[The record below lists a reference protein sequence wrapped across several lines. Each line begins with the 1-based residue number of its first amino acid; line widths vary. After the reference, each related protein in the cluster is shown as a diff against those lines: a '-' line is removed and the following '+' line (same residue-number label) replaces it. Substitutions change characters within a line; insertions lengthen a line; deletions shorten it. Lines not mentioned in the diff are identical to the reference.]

1 MLFVKNTMNLM
12 GNRFLI
18 FNLKMNEF
26 NQNILLTKN
35 DFEKLYNIITNSS
48 EINELSEET
57 KKNLLL
63 CSLYNI
69 IDSNEEAQKNYEDN
83 YLNYSGIKN
92 NNNQNPQIL
101 HIVFNKIELEVKYR
115 KRNLNE
121 LKKLF
126 NELLSFNS
134 ANKFVEDYLL
144 MKYYSASLK
153 NLIEEYENS
162 NIFCSDIASSLNEN
176 SRNLAKT
183 FSIYLQSR
191 FIYLQIKNFENI
203 EKNPY
208 STNIKVEIINH
219 LECLFEMVKNIQESL
234 AIKIGLKMSLYQNLT
249 ESSNCIKT
257 LEIIMNVIHKQMVD
271 GKIHPNLINQL
282 LYFSCLLAYNNTLIS
297 NSNEIIRYT
306 KKLKKNISLL
316 EKFNKNDNSFEEIIP
331 RYKFLLM
338 IYSEFIKDKSISDE
352 DKNKLIEEYKVFL
365 GDSIKNCNE
374 SILNMWIL
382 TKNSVPFYYKLFV
395 EKEKEYYNGL
405 TLKKQYTKNEYLN
418 FFSFLYNKISFL
430 TKLYSKEPK
439 EEKLKEIQN
448 YVKLIIDYIFEK
460 ISIIDELNNIFQ
472 LNYIKEIFNRIYF
485 VYIYSFYLLKNYDE
499 TLKLIDHYNNLIKF
513 QLELTGSFGTGY
525 FRIQNIKADIFFMT
539 EKYNEAIKEY
549 NKIKSLFSPNPSLLY
564 NLGICHFFIGEKNIG
579 LKRLEESKKLY
590 KKINYVEK
598 INQID
603 KLHNIIIT

>member
-1 MLFVKNTMNLM
+1 M

-48 EINELSEET
+48 EVNELSEET

-257 LEIIMNVIHKQMVD
+257 LEIIMNIIHKQMVD

-297 NSNEIIRYT
+297 NSNEIIKYK

-395 EKEKEYYNGL
+395 EKENEYYNGL

-460 ISIIDELNNIFQ
+460 ISIDELNNIFQ

-603 KLHNIIIT
+603 KLIQSIK

>member
-1 MLFVKNTMNLM
+1 M

-257 LEIIMNVIHKQMVD
+257 LEIIMNIIHKQMVD

-603 KLHNIIIT
+603 KLIQSIK

>member
-1 MLFVKNTMNLM
+1 M

-48 EINELSEET
+48 EVNELSEET

-257 LEIIMNVIHKQMVD
+257 LEIIMNIIHKQMVD

-338 IYSEFIKDKSISDE
+338 IYSEFIKDKSIRDE

-395 EKEKEYYNGL
+395 EKANEYYNGL

-603 KLHNIIIT
+603 KLIQSIK

>member
-1 MLFVKNTMNLM
+1 M
-12 GNRFLI
+12 GNKFLI

-35 DFEKLYNIITNSS
+35 DFQKLYNIITNNS
-48 EINELSEET
+48 EVNELSEET

-257 LEIIMNVIHKQMVD
+257 LEIIMNIIHKQMVD

-395 EKEKEYYNGL
+395 EKENEYYNGL

-603 KLHNIIIT
+603 KLIQSIK

>member
-1 MLFVKNTMNLM
+1 M
-12 GNRFLI
+12 GNKFLI

-35 DFEKLYNIITNSS
+35 DFQKLYNIITNNS
-48 EINELSEET
+48 EVNELSEET

-257 LEIIMNVIHKQMVD
+257 LEIIMNIIHKQMVD

-395 EKEKEYYNGL
+395 EKANEYYNGL

-430 TKLYSKEPK
+430 TKLYSKER
-439 EEKLKEIQN
+439 L
-448 YVKLIIDYIFEK
+448 YI
-460 ISIIDELNNIFQ
+460 
-472 LNYIKEIFNRIYF
+472 
-485 VYIYSFYLLKNYDE
+485 
-499 TLKLIDHYNNLIKF
+499 
-513 QLELTGSFGTGY
+513 
-525 FRIQNIKADIFFMT
+525 
-539 EKYNEAIKEY
+539 
-549 NKIKSLFSPNPSLLY
+549 
-564 NLGICHFFIGEKNIG
+564 
-579 LKRLEESKKLY
+579 
-590 KKINYVEK
+590 
-598 INQID
+598 
-603 KLHNIIIT
+603 

>member
-1 MLFVKNTMNLM
+1 M

-48 EINELSEET
+48 EVNELSEET

-92 NNNQNPQIL
+92 SNNQNPQIL

-257 LEIIMNVIHKQMVD
+257 LEIIMNIIHKQMVD

-338 IYSEFIKDKSISDE
+338 IYSEFIKDKSIRDE

-395 EKEKEYYNGL
+395 EKANEYYNGL

-460 ISIIDELNNIFQ
+460 ISIDELNNIFQ

-603 KLHNIIIT
+603 KLIQSIK

>member
-1 MLFVKNTMNLM
+1 M
-12 GNRFLI
+12 GKRFLI

-48 EINELSEET
+48 EVNELSEET

-92 NNNQNPQIL
+92 SNNQNPQIL

-257 LEIIMNVIHKQMVD
+257 LEIIMNIIHKQMVD

-338 IYSEFIKDKSISDE
+338 IYSEFIKDKSIRDE

-395 EKEKEYYNGL
+395 EKANEYYNGL

-579 LKRLEESKKLY
+579 LKRFEESKKLY

-603 KLHNIIIT
+603 KLIQSIK

>member
-1 MLFVKNTMNLM
+1 M
-12 GNRFLI
+12 GKRFLI

-48 EINELSEET
+48 EVNELSEET

-257 LEIIMNVIHKQMVD
+257 LEIIMNIIHKQMVD

-338 IYSEFIKDKSISDE
+338 IYSEFIKDKSIRDE

-395 EKEKEYYNGL
+395 EKANEYYNGL

-564 NLGICHFFIGEKNIG
+564 NHGICHFFIGEKNIG

-603 KLHNIIIT
+603 KLIQSIK

>member
-1 MLFVKNTMNLM
+1 M

-26 NQNILLTKN
+26 NQNILLTKK
-35 DFEKLYNIITNSS
+35 DFEKLYNIITNNS
-48 EINELSEET
+48 EVNELSEET

-234 AIKIGLKMSLYQNLT
+234 AVKIGLKMSLYQNLT

-257 LEIIMNVIHKQMVD
+257 LEIIMNIIHKQMVD

-316 EKFNKNDNSFEEIIP
+316 EKFNKNNNSFEEIIP

-395 EKEKEYYNGL
+395 EKENEYYNGL

-418 FFSFLYNKISFL
+418 FFSFLYNKTSFL

-460 ISIIDELNNIFQ
+460 ISVIDELNNIFQ

-539 EKYNEAIKEY
+539 EQYNEAIKEY

-603 KLHNIIIT
+603 KLIQSIK

>member
-1 MLFVKNTMNLM
+1 M
-12 GNRFLI
+12 GKRFLI

-48 EINELSEET
+48 EVNELSEET

-257 LEIIMNVIHKQMVD
+257 LEIIMNIIHKQMVD

-338 IYSEFIKDKSISDE
+338 IYSEFIKDKSIRDE

-395 EKEKEYYNGL
+395 EKANEYYNGL

-564 NLGICHFFIGEKNIG
+564 NLGICHFFIGEK
-579 LKRLEESKKLY
+579 
-590 KKINYVEK
+590 
-598 INQID
+598 D
-603 KLHNIIIT
+603 

>member
-12 GNRFLI
+12 GKRFLI

-48 EINELSEET
+48 EVNELSEET

-257 LEIIMNVIHKQMVD
+257 LEIIMNIIHKQMVD

-338 IYSEFIKDKSISDE
+338 IYSEFIKDKSIRDE

-395 EKEKEYYNGL
+395 EKANEYYNGL

-603 KLHNIIIT
+603 KLIQSIK

>member
-1 MLFVKNTMNLM
+1 M

-48 EINELSEET
+48 EVNELSEET

-257 LEIIMNVIHKQMVD
+257 LEIIMNIIHKQMVD

-338 IYSEFIKDKSISDE
+338 IYSEFIKDKSIRDE

-395 EKEKEYYNGL
+395 EKANEYYNGL
-405 TLKKQYTKNEYLN
+405 TLKKKKKKNEYLN

-460 ISIIDELNNIFQ
+460 ISIDELNNIFQ

-603 KLHNIIIT
+603 KLIQSIK

>member
-1 MLFVKNTMNLM
+1 M
-12 GNRFLI
+12 GKRFLI

-48 EINELSEET
+48 EVNELSEET

-257 LEIIMNVIHKQMVD
+257 LEIIMNIIHKQMVD

-338 IYSEFIKDKSISDE
+338 IYSEFIKDKSIRDE

-395 EKEKEYYNGL
+395 EKANEYYNGL

-603 KLHNIIIT
+603 KLIQSIK

>member
-35 DFEKLYNIITNSS
+35 DFQKLYNIITNNS
-48 EINELSEET
+48 EVNELSEET

-257 LEIIMNVIHKQMVD
+257 LEIIMNIIHKQMVD

-603 KLHNIIIT
+603 KLIQSIK

>member
-1 MLFVKNTMNLM
+1 MLFVKNTMKSM

-48 EINELSEET
+48 EVNELSEET

-257 LEIIMNVIHKQMVD
+257 LEIIMNIIHKQMVD

-338 IYSEFIKDKSISDE
+338 IYSEFIKDKSIRDE

-395 EKEKEYYNGL
+395 EKANEYYNGL

-603 KLHNIIIT
+603 KLIQSIK

>member
-1 MLFVKNTMNLM
+1 M

-48 EINELSEET
+48 EVNELSEET

-92 NNNQNPQIL
+92 SNNQNPQIL

-257 LEIIMNVIHKQMVD
+257 LEIIMNIIHKQMVD

-338 IYSEFIKDKSISDE
+338 IYSEFIKDKSIRDE

-395 EKEKEYYNGL
+395 EKANEYYNGL

-603 KLHNIIIT
+603 KLIQSIK

>member
-1 MLFVKNTMNLM
+1 M

-48 EINELSEET
+48 EVNELSEET

-257 LEIIMNVIHKQMVD
+257 LEIIMNIIHKQMVD

-395 EKEKEYYNGL
+395 EKANEYYNGL

-460 ISIIDELNNIFQ
+460 ISIDELNNIFQ

-603 KLHNIIIT
+603 KLIQSIK

>member
-35 DFEKLYNIITNSS
+35 DFQKLYNIITNNS
-48 EINELSEET
+48 EVNELSEET

-257 LEIIMNVIHKQMVD
+257 LEIIMNIIHKQMVD

-395 EKEKEYYNGL
+395 EKANEYYNGL

-439 EEKLKEIQN
+439 EEKSKEIQN

-460 ISIIDELNNIFQ
+460 ISIDELNNIFQ

-603 KLHNIIIT
+603 KLIQSIK

>member
-1 MLFVKNTMNLM
+1 M

-48 EINELSEET
+48 EVNELSEET

-257 LEIIMNVIHKQMVD
+257 LEIIMNIIHKQMVD

-338 IYSEFIKDKSISDE
+338 IYSEFIKDKSIRDE

-395 EKEKEYYNGL
+395 EKANEYYNGL

-460 ISIIDELNNIFQ
+460 ISIDELNNIFQ

-539 EKYNEAIKEY
+539 EQYNEAIKEY

-603 KLHNIIIT
+603 KLIQSIK

>member
-12 GNRFLI
+12 GKRFLI

-48 EINELSEET
+48 EVNELSEET

-92 NNNQNPQIL
+92 SNNQNPQIL

-257 LEIIMNVIHKQMVD
+257 LEIIMNIIHKQMVD

-338 IYSEFIKDKSISDE
+338 IYSEFIKDKSIRDE

-395 EKEKEYYNGL
+395 EKANEYYNGL

-603 KLHNIIIT
+603 KLIQSIK

>member
-1 MLFVKNTMNLM
+1 M
-12 GNRFLI
+12 
-18 FNLKMNEF
+18 
-26 NQNILLTKN
+26 TKN
-35 DFEKLYNIITNSS
+35 DFQKLYNIITNNS
-48 EINELSEET
+48 EVNELSEET

-257 LEIIMNVIHKQMVD
+257 LEIIMNIIHKQMVD

-460 ISIIDELNNIFQ
+460 ISVIDELNNIFQ

-603 KLHNIIIT
+603 KLIQSIK

>member
-1 MLFVKNTMNLM
+1 M

-35 DFEKLYNIITNSS
+35 DFQKLYNIITNNS
-48 EINELSEET
+48 EVNELSEET

-257 LEIIMNVIHKQMVD
+257 LEIIMNIIHKQMVD

-338 IYSEFIKDKSISDE
+338 IYSEFIKDKSIRDE

-460 ISIIDELNNIFQ
+460 ISIDELNNIFQ

-603 KLHNIIIT
+603 KLIQSIK

>member
-1 MLFVKNTMNLM
+1 M

-35 DFEKLYNIITNSS
+35 DFQKLYNIITNNS
-48 EINELSEET
+48 EVNELSEET

-257 LEIIMNVIHKQMVD
+257 LEIIMNIIHKQMVD

-603 KLHNIIIT
+603 KLIQSIK

>member
-35 DFEKLYNIITNSS
+35 DFQKLYNIITNNS
-48 EINELSEET
+48 EVNELSEET

-257 LEIIMNVIHKQMVD
+257 LEIIMNIIHKQMVD

-460 ISIIDELNNIFQ
+460 ISIDELNNIFQ

-603 KLHNIIIT
+603 KLIQSIK

>member
-1 MLFVKNTMNLM
+1 M
-12 GNRFLI
+12 GKRFLI

-48 EINELSEET
+48 EVNELSEET

-257 LEIIMNVIHKQMVD
+257 LEIIMNIIHKQMVD

-338 IYSEFIKDKSISDE
+338 IYSEFIKDKSIRDE

-395 EKEKEYYNGL
+395 EKANEYYNGL

-579 LKRLEESKKLY
+579 LKRFEESKKLY

-603 KLHNIIIT
+603 KLIQSIK

>member
-1 MLFVKNTMNLM
+1 M

-35 DFEKLYNIITNSS
+35 DFQKLYNIITNNS
-48 EINELSEET
+48 EVNELSEET

-257 LEIIMNVIHKQMVD
+257 LEIIMNIIHKQMVD

-460 ISIIDELNNIFQ
+460 ISIDELNNIFQ

-603 KLHNIIIT
+603 KLIQSIK

>member
-35 DFEKLYNIITNSS
+35 DFEKLYNIITNNS
-48 EINELSEET
+48 EVNELSEET

-257 LEIIMNVIHKQMVD
+257 LEIIMNIIHKQMVD

-603 KLHNIIIT
+603 KLIQSIK

>member
-12 GNRFLI
+12 GNKFLI

-35 DFEKLYNIITNSS
+35 DFQKLYNIITNNS
-48 EINELSEET
+48 EVNELSEET

-257 LEIIMNVIHKQMVD
+257 LEIIMNIIHKQMVD

-316 EKFNKNDNSFEEIIP
+316 EKFNKNNNSFEEIIP

-395 EKEKEYYNGL
+395 EKANEYYNGL

-460 ISIIDELNNIFQ
+460 ISIDELNNIFQ

-603 KLHNIIIT
+603 KLIQSIK

>member
-1 MLFVKNTMNLM
+1 M
-12 GNRFLI
+12 GNKFLI

-35 DFEKLYNIITNSS
+35 DFQKLYNIITNNS
-48 EINELSEET
+48 EVNELSEET

-257 LEIIMNVIHKQMVD
+257 LEIIMNIIHKQMVD

-395 EKEKEYYNGL
+395 EKANEYYNGL

-460 ISIIDELNNIFQ
+460 ISIDELNNIFQ

-603 KLHNIIIT
+603 KLIQSIK

>member
-35 DFEKLYNIITNSS
+35 DFQKLYNIITNNS
-48 EINELSEET
+48 EVNELSEET

-257 LEIIMNVIHKQMVD
+257 LEIIMNIIHKQMVD

-460 ISIIDELNNIFQ
+460 ISVIDELNNIFQ

-603 KLHNIIIT
+603 KLIQSIK

>member
-35 DFEKLYNIITNSS
+35 DFQKLYNIITNNS
-48 EINELSEET
+48 EVNELSEET

-460 ISIIDELNNIFQ
+460 ISIDELNNIFQ

-603 KLHNIIIT
+603 KLIQSIK

>member
-1 MLFVKNTMNLM
+1 M
-12 GNRFLI
+12 GNKFLI

-35 DFEKLYNIITNSS
+35 DFQKLYNIITNNS
-48 EINELSEET
+48 EVNELSEET

-257 LEIIMNVIHKQMVD
+257 LEIIMNIIHKQMVD

-460 ISIIDELNNIFQ
+460 ISIDELNNIFQ

-603 KLHNIIIT
+603 KLIQSIK

>member
-12 GNRFLI
+12 GNKFLI

-35 DFEKLYNIITNSS
+35 DFQKLYNIITNNS
-48 EINELSEET
+48 EVNELSEET

-257 LEIIMNVIHKQMVD
+257 LEIIMNIIHKQMVD

-460 ISIIDELNNIFQ
+460 ISIDELNNIFQ

-603 KLHNIIIT
+603 KLIQSIK

>member
-26 NQNILLTKN
+26 NQNILLTKK
-35 DFEKLYNIITNSS
+35 DFEKLYNIITNNS
-48 EINELSEET
+48 EVNELSEET

-234 AIKIGLKMSLYQNLT
+234 AVKIGLKMSLYQNLT

-257 LEIIMNVIHKQMVD
+257 LEIIMNIIHKQMVD

-316 EKFNKNDNSFEEIIP
+316 EKFNKNNNSFEEIIP

-395 EKEKEYYNGL
+395 EKENEYYNGL

-460 ISIIDELNNIFQ
+460 ISVIDELNNIFQ

-539 EKYNEAIKEY
+539 EQYNEAIKEY

-603 KLHNIIIT
+603 KLIQSIK